1 MFTEKSSCH
10 GMLVIFISL
19 CHITTCVSKDT
30 TLTMMRKFTSGEPVY
45 NESKSIIPFHLQSHR
60 IEVPVSLNGSES
72 VYRFLLDTGAMT
84 WINEDLA
91 VKLNLEKGEVIST
104 LRKDKSATLTMV
116 RSIRLGDMEVRNL
129 IIPRMDIGEIFND
142 SFQYDGF
149 LGADF
154 LRFFSVTI
162 DYEKRILTLADAS
175 VTYDE
180 TDEWISIPM
189 TSTLPMWFPYI
200 QGTLNDSINVPIM
213 VDTGS
218 PFALVVPLSFEE
230 RLCSAVDMECVRSR
244 GVFARW
250 PSTDPPCNIY
260 ARLHSFRIG
269 DHVVE
274 LLPTLLTDL
283 PMMVNTPLM
292 GMAFLD
298 KYRLRLDFLEAICH
312 IQPVPGTY
320 HETNVYTRGV
330 QILRANPDSVV
341 IEGVWEG
348 SPADRNGVSP
358 DGRVVHIQGIESAEL
373 NDTTIDSILADEN
386 IPFVTLGISEEQSV
400 REVQLPKD
408 ALFKAMNR

>member
-1 MFTEKSSCH
+1 
-10 GMLVIFISL
+10 
-19 CHITTCVSKDT
+19 
-30 TLTMMRKFTSGEPVY
+30 
-45 NESKSIIPFHLQSHR
+45 
-60 IEVPVSLNGSES
+60 
-72 VYRFLLDTGAMT
+72 MT

-91 VKLNLEKGEVIST
+91 VELDLEKGEVIST

-116 RSIRLGDMEVRNL
+116 RSIRLGDMEVRDL

-142 SFQYDGF
+142 SFHYDGF

-154 LRFFSVTI
+154 LRFFSITI
-162 DYEKRILTLADAS
+162 DYEKRVLTLADES
-175 VTYDE
+175 VTYEE
-180 TDEWISIPM
+180 TDEWISMPL

-218 PFALVVPLSFEE
+218 PFALVVPLSFEQ
-230 RLCSAVDMECVRSR
+230 RLCSSVDMECVHSR

-269 DHVVE
+269 NHVVE

-292 GMAFLD
+292 GMAFLN
-298 KYRLRLDFLEAICH
+298 KYRIRLDFPGAICH
-312 IQPVPGTY
+312 FQPVPGTY
-320 HETNVYTRGV
+320 HETNVKTRGV

-348 SPADRNGVSP
+348 SPADRNGISP
-358 DGRVVHIQGIESAEL
+358 GERVVHIQGIESAEL
-373 NDTTIDSILADEN
+373 NDASIDSILTDGD
-386 IPFVTLGISEEQSV
+386 IPFVTLGIGEEQSV
-400 REVQLPKD
+400 REVQLTKG
-408 ALFKAMNR
+408 ALFNVMNR